1 VLAMISLII
10 FAAVVIGLPETKG
23 PDPSVSMK
31 ARNIWQEYSIVFK
44 HPSFI
49 KYSLC
54 GGIGYAGMFAYIAGS
69 PFVFMEA
76 FELSSTQY
84 AWAFAF
90 NASGLILGSQL
101 NRIALSKFQIENVLR
116 CSSLGLVTVGCVLL
130 TTMVMGF
137 AGTVSTLILTFL
149 FLLCLGFL
157 NPNAQALALR
167 PLTKTAGRGSAILGS
182 IQMTAAALASWAV
195 SFLANGT
202 MIIMPMVMLTCAI
215 LTLGLAFARVMTS
228 DRVIYDTEK

>member
-1 VLAMISLII
+1 MISLII
-10 FAAVVIGLPETKG
+10 LVAVIIGLPETKG
-23 PDPSVSMK
+23 PDTSVSMK
-31 ARNIWQEYSIVFK
+31 ARNIWQEYSIVLYD
-44 HPSFI
+44 PSFI

-76 FELSSTQY
+76 FELSSAQY

-101 NRIALSKFQIENVLR
+101 NRIALSKFQTENVLR
-116 CSSLGLVTVGCVLL
+116 WSSLGLFAVGCVLL
-130 TTMVMGF
+130 ITMAMGF
-137 AGTVSTLILTFL
+137 AEVISTLILTFL

-195 SFLANGT
+195 SFFANGT
-202 MIIMPMVMLTCAI
+202 MIIMPMVMLICAL
-215 LTLGLAFARVMTS
+215 LTLGLAFAPGTTS
-228 DRVIYDTEK
+228 DHVVYDGEK